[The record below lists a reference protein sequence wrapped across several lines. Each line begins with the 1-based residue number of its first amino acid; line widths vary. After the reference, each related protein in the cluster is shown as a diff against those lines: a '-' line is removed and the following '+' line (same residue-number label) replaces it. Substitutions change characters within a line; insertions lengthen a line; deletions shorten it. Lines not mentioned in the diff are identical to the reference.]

1 MKNQKVYS
9 VNGNLQA
16 MLVRSVLESAGIKS
30 QINPSKDGG
39 YLDVYVRADCAFDA
53 ENILN
58 PKRAFDANGYIPANL

>member
-16 MLVRSVLESAGIKS
+16 MLVRSVLECAGIKS
-30 QINPSKDGG
+30 QMSPSSDGA
-39 YLDVYVRADCAFDA
+39 YLDVYVRADCVFDA

-58 PKRAFDANGYIPANL
+58 PKHAFDANGFIPASL